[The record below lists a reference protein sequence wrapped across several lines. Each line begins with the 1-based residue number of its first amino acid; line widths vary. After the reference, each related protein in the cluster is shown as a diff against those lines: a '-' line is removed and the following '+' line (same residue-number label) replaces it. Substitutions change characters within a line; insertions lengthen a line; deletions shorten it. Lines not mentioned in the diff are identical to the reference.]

1 MKHKF
6 AMNYLMSQPWAL
18 DQQLLALMSDIANR
32 EVDSLSLDDFVPE
45 SLATKS
51 GKRLTRG
58 MEKREGGVAL
68 ISVSGVISR
77 YANLFT
83 NICGGTTT
91 QMLAQDFT
99 QALNDPAIKGIVF
112 DCDSP
117 GGEANGIHEL
127 AEMIYQAR
135 GKKPI
140 IAYVGGMACSACYWI
155 ASACDEVV
163 MDATATAGSI
173 GTVLQMRR
181 RKQKEDDEFETIEI
195 VSSQSPNKRQDPGT
209 DKGREAYQKHLDD
222 LAEVF
227 VQRVA
232 RNMNV
237 ERDTVINDFGG
248 GGILVG
254 QAAVDKGMAHRLGS
268 LEGVIAEL
276 KTGKK
281 KPMPDPNKTTTG
293 ANEGEDSITLSLPGV
308 DAFST
313 EDLIA
318 AITEQRPDAIAAIQG
333 EQPEMAI
340 AHAADLVAA
349 CAKAGVPALSASV
362 LKDGITK
369 AEAENKISMASSL
382 KDTLAAA
389 GLSGSFDT
397 LIGCIDDPIKMVG
410 KAIHEAKAESD
421 ENGDLTR
428 QITDEVK
435 KTTALNA
442 NDIYAKRR

>member
-6 AMNYLMSQPWAL
+6 ALNYLMSQPWAL
-18 DQQLLALMSDIANR
+18 DQQLLSLMSDIANR

-91 QMLAQDFT
+91 QLLAQDFT
-99 QALNDPAIKGIVF
+99 QALNDPSIKAIVF
-112 DCDSP
+112 NCDSP

-135 GKKPI
+135 GKKRI

-155 ASACDEVV
+155 ASACEEVV
-163 MDATATAGSI
+163 IDATASAGSI

-181 RKQKEDDEFETIEI
+181 RKEKADDDFETIEI

-209 DKGREAYQKHLDD
+209 ETGRAAYQKHLDD

-232 RNMNV
+232 RNMAV
-237 ERDTVINDFGG
+237 DRDTVINDFGG

-281 KPMPDPNKTTTG
+281 NTMPDPNNNATG
-293 ANEGEDSITLSLPGV
+293 ADEGNNNVTLSLPGSDV
-308 DAFST
+308 FST
-313 EDLIA
+313 ADLIA
-318 AITEQRPDAIAAIQG
+318 AITEQRPDAIEAIKG
-333 EQPEMAI
+333 PAPEMAI
-340 AHAADLVAA
+340 GHAADLVAA
-349 CAKAGVPALSASV
+349 CAKAGVPAFSASV
-362 LKDGITK
+362 LKEGITK
-369 AEAENKISMASSL
+369 AEAESQIKMATGL

-397 LIGCIDDPIKMVG
+397 LVGCIDDPVKMVG
-410 KAIHEAKAESD
+410 KAIHEAKAETD

-428 QITDEVK
+428 QITDKDK
-435 KTTALNA
+435 KPAALNA

>member
-32 EVDSLSLDDFVPE
+32 EVDSLSLEDFVPE
-45 SLATKS
+45 SLA
-51 GKRLTRG
+51 GKQGKKVTRG
-58 MEKREGGVAL
+58 MERREGGVAI

-99 QALNDPAIKGIVF
+99 QALNDPAIKSILVE
-112 DCDSP
+112 CDSP

-281 KPMPDPNKTTTG
+281 KPMPDPNKTTTA

-333 EQPEMAI
+333 EQPEMAL
-340 AHAADLVAA
+340 AHAADLVSA
-349 CAKAGVPALSASV
+349 CAKAGVPVLSASV

-389 GLSGSFDT
+389 GLSG
-397 LIGCIDDPIKMVG
+397 
-410 KAIHEAKAESD
+410 
-421 ENGDLTR
+421 
-428 QITDEVK
+428 
-435 KTTALNA
+435 
-442 NDIYAKRR
+442 

>member
-6 AMNYLMSQPWAL
+6 ALNYLMSQPWAL
-18 DQQLLALMSDIANR
+18 DQQLLSLMSDIANR
-32 EVDSLSLDDFVPE
+32 EVDSLSLDDFIPQ
-45 SLATKS
+45 SLA
-51 GKRLTRG
+51 GKTGEKVTRG
-58 MEKREGGVAL
+58 MENREGVAL
-68 ISVSGVISR
+68 IHVNGVISR

-91 QMLAQDFT
+91 QLLAQDFT
-99 QALNDPAIKGIVF
+99 RALNDPSFKAIVLY
-112 DCDSP
+112 CDSP

-127 AEMIYQAR
+127 SEMIYQAR

-140 IAYVGGMACSACYWI
+140 VAYVGGMACSACYWI
-155 ASACDEVV
+155 ASSCDEVV

-173 GTVLQMRR
+173 GTVLQMRI
-181 RKQKEDDEFETIEI
+181 RKAKADDEFETVEI
-195 VSSQSPNKRQDPGT
+195 VSSQSPNKRLNPATEQ
-209 DKGREAYQKHLDD
+209 GRAAYQKHLDD

-232 RNMNV
+232 RNMDV
-237 ERDTVINDFGG
+237 DRDKVINDFGG

-276 KTGKK
+276 KKGKK
-281 KPMPDPNKTTTG
+281 KSMPDPNKNTTG
-293 ANEGEDSITLSLPGV
+293 AAEGENTVTLSLPSADV
-308 DAFST
+308 LTTA
-313 EDLIA
+313 DLIA
-318 AITEQRPDAIAAIQG
+318 AITEQRPDAITAIKG
-333 EQPEMAI
+333 EQPEMAL
-340 AHAADLVAA
+340 AHAAELVAA

-362 LKDGITK
+362 LKDGITR
-369 AEAENKISMASSL
+369 AEAEHKIRMASSL

-410 KAIHEAKAESD
+410 KAIHEAKAEAD
-421 ENGDLTR
+421 ENGDQTR
-428 QITDEVK
+428 HVVDKVQK
-435 KTTALNA
+435 STALSTKE
-442 NDIYAKRR
+442 IYANR